1 MALSFNTSNSLYDFV
16 VREGNGV
23 KGVADLGLSELPERY
38 IKPPE
43 ERMDKQDSRT
53 CDAPPIDLSKLNV
66 PEHEKVVDEIVVNH
80 GVPLELLESLKD
92 AAHTFF
98 NLPPEKKASQ
108 NLGLALCLRKWTW
121 EWKDFIS
128 KVCRSDED
136 ALQNWP
142 NQCRGI
148 VKILISKLGVSA
160 YGSRIEQIL
169 GVKIVNMNNYPP
181 CPNPEL
187 TVGVGRHSDL
197 GTITVLLQDGIGDLY
212 VKMEED
218 NC

>member
-66 PEHEKVVDEIVVNH
+66 PEHEKVVVNH

-98 NLPPEKKASQ
+98 NLPPEKKAVYR
-108 NLGLALCLRKWTW
+108 AAIR
-121 EWKDFIS
+121 
-128 KVCRSDED
+128 
-136 ALQNWP
+136 P
-142 NQCRGI
+142 
-148 VKILISKLGVSA
+148 ILVTKLGTSFV
-160 YGSRIEQIL
+160 
-169 GVKIVNMNNYPP
+169 
-181 CPNPEL
+181 PEK
-187 TVGVGRHSDL
+187 VDL
-197 GTITVLLQDGIGDLY
+197 GMEGLY
-212 VKMEED
+212 Q
-218 NC
+218 

>member
-66 PEHEKVVDEIVVNH
+66 VNH

-98 NLPPEKKASQ
+98 NLPPEKKAVYR
-108 NLGLALCLRKWTW
+108 AAIR
-121 EWKDFIS
+121 
-128 KVCRSDED
+128 
-136 ALQNWP
+136 P
-142 NQCRGI
+142 
-148 VKILISKLGVSA
+148 ILVTKLGTSFV
-160 YGSRIEQIL
+160 
-169 GVKIVNMNNYPP
+169 
-181 CPNPEL
+181 PEK
-187 TVGVGRHSDL
+187 VDL
-197 GTITVLLQDGIGDLY
+197 GMEGLY
-212 VKMEED
+212 Q
-218 NC
+218 